1 MRRAVGIAVALASLA
16 VAPAACGGD
25 GGGTSDDSASAP
37 AKSPRRAQSET
48 RTRRGTQKKRR
59 GKTVKVMNSRFGRI
73 LVDGRGH
80 TLYLFT
86 RDRGR
91 NRSRCYGGCAD
102 AWPPLYTRGK
112 PRAGDWCEAGRLG
125 TTRRRNGRV
134 QVTYNG
140 HPLYY
145 YVDEDEPGEIL
156 CQNVEEFGGLWL
168 VVSPAGS
175 AIR

>member
-1 MRRAVGIAVALASLA
+1 MKRALGIVVTLASLA
-16 VAPAACGGD
+16 VTPAACGGD
-25 GGGTSDDSASAP
+25 GEAGNTAEDSTKVASASESRTQTAT
-37 AKSPRRAQSET
+37 AT
-48 RTRRGTQKKRR
+48 RKKRR
-59 GKTVKVMNSRFGRI
+59 GKTVKVMSSRFGRI

-86 RDRGR
+86 RDKGSD
-91 NRSRCYGGCAD
+91 RSRCYGGCAD
-102 AWPPLYTRGK
+102 AWPPFYTEGK
-112 PRAGDWCEAGRLG
+112 PRAGSGVKAGRLG
-125 TTRRRNGRV
+125 TTRRRNGRT

-168 VVSPAGS
+168 VVSPQGN

>member
-1 MRRAVGIAVALASLA
+1 MANSETSASQPAELASE
-16 VAPAACGGD
+16 
-25 GGGTSDDSASAP
+25 S
-37 AKSPRRAQSET
+37 QNET
-48 RTRRGTQKKRR
+48 RTPSASKKRR
-59 GKTVKVMNSRFGRI
+59 GKTVKVMNSRYGRI

-86 RDRGR
+86 RDERK

-112 PRAGDWCEAGRLG
+112 PRAGTGAKAGELG
-125 TTRRRNGRV
+125 TTRRRNGRL

>member
-1 MRRAVGIAVALASLA
+1 MKRALGIVVTLASLA
-16 VAPAACGGD
+16 VTPAACGGD
-25 GGGTSDDSASAP
+25 DVGTDRSAEDSAQVTSA
-37 AKSPRRAQSET
+37 SESQGQAAAST
-48 RTRRGTQKKRR
+48 GKKRR
-59 GKTVKVMNSRFGRI
+59 GKTVKVMNSRYGRI

-86 RDRGR
+86 RDQKK

-102 AWPPLYTRGK
+102 AWPPFYTEGK
-112 PRAGDWCEAGRLG
+112 PRAGSGAQARRLG
-125 TTRRRNGRV
+125 TTRRRNGKT

-168 VVSPAGS
+168 VVSPPGNAV
-175 AIR
+175 R

>member
-1 MRRAVGIAVALASLA
+1 MKRVLGIVVTLASLL
-16 VAPAACGGD
+16 VAPAACGGGD
-25 GGGTSDDSASAP
+25 GGANDDTASGAARTASENASATATAASTP
-37 AKSPRRAQSET
+37 
-48 RTRRGTQKKRR
+48 KKRR

-86 RDRGR
+86 RDQRKS
-91 NRSRCYGGCAD
+91 RSRCYGGCAD
-102 AWPPLYTRGK
+102 AWPPFYTKGT
-112 PRAGDWCEAGRLG
+112 PRAGAGAQSSRLG
-125 TTRRRNGRV
+125 TTKRRNRRL

-168 VVSPAGS
+168 VVSPPGN

>member
-1 MRRAVGIAVALASLA
+1 MKRALGIVVALASLA
-16 VAPAACGGD
+16 VAPAACA
-25 GGGTSDDSASAP
+25 DDAAGAS
-37 AKSPRRAQSET
+37 KRA
-48 RTRRGTQKKRR
+48 
-59 GKTVKVMNSRFGRI
+59 GKTVKMTSSTFGRI
-73 LVDGRGH
+73 LVDARGH

-86 RDRGR
+86 RDKRR

-112 PRAGDWCEAGRLG
+112 PRAGTGVDAERLG
-125 TTRRRNGRV
+125 TTRRRNGRL

-145 YVDEDEPGEIL
+145 YVGEDEPGEIL
-156 CQNVEEFGGLWL
+156 CQNVDEFGGLWL
-168 VVSPAGS
+168 LVSPGGR